1 MYYYRDKDA
10 REIDIVLEHDGILNP
25 LEIKKTSNPGS
36 ELTKVFA
43 LLDKAS
49 VPRGKGAISKCHH
62 TGYSKCDGILIYGWV
77 IDVPAG
83 ESQILAKLYLFL
95 IRSLNCK
102 KSDTIVPE
110 WQEMNLVIC
119 RIQIHC
125 TDFFVCLFD
134 IFYINCDVIYSA

>member
-1 MYYYRDKDA
+1 MDKNHIYYYRDKDA

-49 VPRGKGAISKCHH
+49 VPGEKVQFQNAY

-77 IDVPAG
+77 IDVPAR
-83 ESQILAKLYLFL
+83 ESQILAELYLFL
-95 IRSLNCK
+95 IRPLNCK
-102 KSDTIVPE
+102 NLTPFSQNGKKWIVS
-110 WQEMNLVIC
+110 LVVF
-119 RIQIHC
+119 R
-125 TDFFVCLFD
+125 
-134 IFYINCDVIYSA
+134 SA

>member
-49 VPRGKGAISKCHH
+49 VPRGKGAIICMKPSV
-62 TGYSKCDGILIYGWV
+62 GV
-77 IDVPAG
+77 IDR
-83 ESQILAKLYLFL
+83 ENY
-95 IRSLNCK
+95 
-102 KSDTIVPE
+102 IVPI
-110 WQEMNLVIC
+110 WTIWTQI
-119 RIQIHC
+119 RIP
-125 TDFFVCLFD
+125 LFQVRGERKANA
-134 IFYINCDVIYSA
+134 I

>member
-77 IDVPAG
+77 IDVPAR
-83 ESQILAKLYLFL
+83 ESQILAELYLFL
-95 IRSLNCK
+95 IRPLN
-102 KSDTIVPE
+102 
-110 WQEMNLVIC
+110 
-119 RIQIHC
+119 
-125 TDFFVCLFD
+125 
-134 IFYINCDVIYSA
+134 